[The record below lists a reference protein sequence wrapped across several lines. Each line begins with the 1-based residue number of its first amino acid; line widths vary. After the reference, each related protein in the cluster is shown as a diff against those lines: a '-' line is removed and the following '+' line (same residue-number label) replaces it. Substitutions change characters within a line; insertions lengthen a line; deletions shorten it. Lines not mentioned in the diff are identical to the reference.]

1 VMKTLSA
8 LTNVALQSLRYR
20 FGGVLLTVLAVALSV
35 FVLLGVEHVRQE
47 AKSGFASTVSGVDL
61 IVGARTGE
69 INLLLLSIFRIGNAT
84 TNVEW
89 ETVEEIEELEKVAW
103 SVPITLGDSHKNF
116 RVVGTTQDF
125 FERYRY
131 GRKQPLVFDEGAQ
144 FEALEDVVLGSRAAA
159 ELAYR
164 LGDSLVLS
172 HGMADTSF
180 THHDELPFNVVG
192 ILERSGT
199 PIDNALFVSLE
210 AIDAIHDDEES
221 GTHGEHEESHK
232 GHEDHDEHESH
243 DDHDEHDAHDHDE
256 GHKGHEDHDEHESHD
271 DHDEHDA
278 HDHEESHKG
287 HEDHDEHES
296 HDDHDE
302 HDAHDHEE
310 GHKGH
315 EDHDEHGVHDHHEGH
330 NHGPIGTVTALLV
343 GLESPAFALQVQRT
357 INEYQGEA
365 LLAILPGVAL
375 AQLWDLIGGVEDA
388 LRGISI
394 LVFISSIFGLNAML
408 LASMRERRREVFVLR
423 SIGAP
428 SSFILA
434 LLLLESLL
442 IVTVGIAAAVVAL
455 FGAIATVNGFL
466 ADQIGVTL
474 SMAIFSEAS
483 LIAIGLIYISS
494 VLLSLFPALQA
505 YRASQNISWS

>member
-1 VMKTLSA
+1 MMKTLSA

-243 DDHDEHDAHDHDE
+243 DDHDEHDAHDH
-256 GHKGHEDHDEHESHD
+256 
-271 DHDEHDA
+271 
-278 HDHEESHKG
+278 
-287 HEDHDEHES
+287 
-296 HDDHDE
+296 
-302 HDAHDHEE
+302 EE

>member
-1 VMKTLSA
+1 MKTLSA
-8 LTNVALQSLRYR
+8 LPNVALQSLRYR
-20 FGGVLLTVLAVALSV
+20 LGGVLLTVAAVALSV

-89 ETVEEIEELEKVAW
+89 ETVEEIEDLEKVAW

-125 FERYRY
+125 FERYQY
-131 GRKQPLVFDEGAQ
+131 GRKQPLVFDKGSQ
-144 FEALEDVVLGSRAAA
+144 FEALQDVVLGSRAAT
-159 ELAYR
+159 ELAYQ

-210 AIDAIHDDEES
+210 AIDAIHDDEKGGPYE
-221 GTHGEHEESHK
+221 EHEESHK
-232 GHEDHDEHESH
+232 GHDKHDEHDEHESH
-243 DDHDEHDAHDHDE
+243 DDHDEHGAHDD
-256 GHKGHEDHDEHESHD
+256 
-271 DHDEHDA
+271 
-278 HDHEESHKG
+278 
-287 HEDHDEHES
+287 
-296 HDDHDE
+296 
-302 HDAHDHEE
+302 
-310 GHKGH
+310 
-315 EDHDEHGVHDHHEGH
+315 HEGH

-375 AQLWDLIGGVEDA
+375 AQLWDLIAGVEDA

-455 FGAIATVNGFL
+455 IGAIATVNGIL

-494 VLLSLFPALQA
+494 VLLSLFPAVQA

>member
-1 VMKTLSA
+1 MKMLYA

-20 FGGVLLTVLAVALSV
+20 VGGVLLTVTAVALSV

-89 ETVEEIEELEKVAW
+89 ETVEEIENLERVAW

-125 FERYRY
+125 FERYQY
-131 GRKQPLVFDEGAQ
+131 GRKQPLVFEKGSE
-144 FEALEDVVLGSRAAA
+144 FEALQDVVLGSRAAT
-159 ELAYR
+159 ELDYR

-210 AIDAIHDDEES
+210 AIDAIHDDENGGS
-221 GTHGEHEESHK
+221 HEEYDEGHK
-232 GHEDHDEHESH
+232 AHEDHDEHESH
-243 DDHDEHDAHDHDE
+243 DDHDEHDAHEHE
-256 GHKGHEDHDEHESHD
+256 EGHKGHKGHEDPDEHESHD
-271 DHDEHDA
+271 DHDEHGAHEHEEDRQA
-278 HDHEESHKG
+278 HD
-287 HEDHDEHES
+287 D
-296 HDDHDE
+296 
-302 HDAHDHEE
+302 
-310 GHKGH
+310 
-315 EDHDEHGVHDHHEGH
+315 HEGH

-343 GLESPAFALQVQRT
+343 GLESPAFALQVQRV
-357 INEYQGEA
+357 INEFEGEA

-375 AQLWDLIGGVEDA
+375 AQLWELVGGIEGA

-408 LASMRERRREVFVLR
+408 LASMREKKRSLRITQYRCAILVCLGSSALRVLTN
-423 SIGAP
+423 SHHWDLCGC
-428 SSFILA
+428 
-434 LLLLESLL
+434 
-442 IVTVGIAAAVVAL
+442 G
-455 FGAIATVNGFL
+455 
-466 ADQIGVTL
+466 
-474 SMAIFSEAS
+474 
-483 LIAIGLIYISS
+483 SS
-494 VLLSLFPALQA
+494 V
-505 YRASQNISWS
+505 WSHSSRQRFLG

>member
-1 VMKTLSA
+1 MLSA

-89 ETVEEIEELEKVAW
+89 ETVEEIENLERVAW

-125 FERYRY
+125 FERYQY
-131 GRKQPLVFDEGAQ
+131 GRKQPLVFEKGSE
-144 FEALEDVVLGSRAAA
+144 FEALQDVVLGSRAAT
-159 ELAYR
+159 ELDYR

-210 AIDAIHDDEES
+210 AIEAIHDDENGGS
-221 GTHGEHEESHK
+221 HEEHDE

-243 DDHDEHDAHDHDE
+243 DDHDEHDAHE
-256 GHKGHEDHDEHESHD
+256 
-271 DHDEHDA
+271 
-278 HDHEESHKG
+278 
-287 HEDHDEHES
+287 
-296 HDDHDE
+296 
-302 HDAHDHEE
+302 HEE

-315 EDHDEHGVHDHHEGH
+315 EGHDEHEGH

-343 GLESPAFALQVQRT
+343 GLESPAFALQVQRA

-375 AQLWDLIGGVEDA
+375 AQLWTLVGGIEGT

-428 SSFILA
+428 SSFVLA

-442 IVTVGIAAAVVAL
+442 IVTVGIAAAVIAL
-455 FGAIATVNGFL
+455 FGAIAAVNGFL

-474 SMAIFSEAS
+474 SMAILSEAS

-494 VLLSLFPALQA
+494 ILLSLLPAMQA

>member
-1 VMKTLSA
+1 MKMLSA

-84 TNVEW
+84 TNIEW
-89 ETVEEIEELEKVAW
+89 ETVEEIENLERVAW

-125 FERYRY
+125 FERYQY
-131 GRKQPLVFDEGAQ
+131 GRKQPLVFEKGSE
-144 FEALEDVVLGSRAAA
+144 FEALQDVVLGSRAAT
-159 ELAYR
+159 ELDYR

-210 AIDAIHDDEES
+210 AIDAIHDDENGGS
-221 GTHGEHEESHK
+221 HEE
-232 GHEDHDEHESH
+232 
-243 DDHDEHDAHDHDE
+243 HDE

-278 HDHEESHKG
+278 HK
-287 HEDHDEHES
+287 
-296 HDDHDE
+296 
-302 HDAHDHEE
+302 HEE

-315 EDHDEHGVHDHHEGH
+315 DDHEGH
-330 NHGPIGTVTALLV
+330 NHGPIGTVTAMLV
-343 GLESPAFALQVQRT
+343 GLESPAFALQVQRA

-375 AQLWDLIGGVEDA
+375 AQLWALVGGIEGT

-428 SSFILA
+428 SSFVL
-434 LLLLESLL
+434 
-442 IVTVGIAAAVVAL
+442 
-455 FGAIATVNGFL
+455 
-466 ADQIGVTL
+466 
-474 SMAIFSEAS
+474 S
-483 LIAIGLIYISS
+483 LIHI
-494 VLLSLFPALQA
+494 
-505 YRASQNISWS
+505 

>member
-1 VMKTLSA
+1 MKMLSA

-84 TNVEW
+84 TNIEW
-89 ETVEEIEELEKVAW
+89 ETVEEIENLERVAW

-125 FERYRY
+125 FDRYQY
-131 GRKQPLVFDEGAQ
+131 GRKQPLVFEKGSE
-144 FEALEDVVLGSRAAA
+144 FEALQDVVLGSRAAT
-159 ELAYR
+159 ELDYR

-210 AIDAIHDDEES
+210 AIDAIHDDENGGS
-221 GTHGEHEESHK
+221 HEE
-232 GHEDHDEHESH
+232 
-243 DDHDEHDAHDHDE
+243 HDE

-278 HDHEESHKG
+278 HEHEEGHKG

-302 HDAHDHEE
+302 HDAHEHEE

-315 EDHDEHGVHDHHEGH
+315 DDHEGH
-330 NHGPIGTVTALLV
+330 NHGPIGTVTAMLV
-343 GLESPAFALQVQRT
+343 GLESPAFALQVQRA

-375 AQLWDLIGGVEDA
+375 AQLWTLVGGIEGT

-428 SSFILA
+428 SSFVLA

-442 IVTVGIAAAVVAL
+442 IVTIGIAAAVVAL
-455 FGAIATVNGFL
+455 FGAIAAVNGFL

-494 VLLSLFPALQA
+494 ILLSLLPAMQA
-505 YRASQNISWS
+505 YRASQNPSWS

>member
-1 VMKTLSA
+1 MKMLSA

-84 TNVEW
+84 TNIEW
-89 ETVEEIEELEKVAW
+89 ETVEEIENLERVAW

-125 FERYRY
+125 FERYQY
-131 GRKQPLVFDEGAQ
+131 GRKQPLVFEKGSE
-144 FEALEDVVLGSRAAA
+144 FEALQDVVLGSRAAT
-159 ELAYR
+159 ELDYR

-210 AIDAIHDDEES
+210 AIDAIHDDENGGS
-221 GTHGEHEESHK
+221 HEE
-232 GHEDHDEHESH
+232 
-243 DDHDEHDAHDHDE
+243 HDE

-278 HDHEESHKG
+278 HE
-287 HEDHDEHES
+287 
-296 HDDHDE
+296 
-302 HDAHDHEE
+302 HEE

-315 EDHDEHGVHDHHEGH
+315 EDHEGH
-330 NHGPIGTVTALLV
+330 NHGPIGTVTAMLV
-343 GLESPAFALQVQRT
+343 GLESPAFALQVQRA

-375 AQLWDLIGGVEDA
+375 AQLWALVGGIEGT

-428 SSFILA
+428 SSFVLA

-442 IVTVGIAAAVVAL
+442 IVTIGIAAAVVAL
-455 FGAIATVNGFL
+455 FGAIAAVNGFL

-494 VLLSLFPALQA
+494 ILLSLLPAMQA
-505 YRASQNISWS
+505 YRVSQNPSWS

>member
-1 VMKTLSA
+1 MKMLSA

-84 TNVEW
+84 TNIEW
-89 ETVEEIEELEKVAW
+89 ETVEEIENLERVAW

-125 FERYRY
+125 FERYQY
-131 GRKQPLVFDEGAQ
+131 GRKQPLVFEKGSE
-144 FEALEDVVLGSRAAA
+144 FEALQDVVLGSRAAT
-159 ELAYR
+159 ELDYR

-210 AIDAIHDDEES
+210 AIDAIHDDENGGS
-221 GTHGEHEESHK
+221 HEE
-232 GHEDHDEHESH
+232 
-243 DDHDEHDAHDHDE
+243 HDE

-278 HDHEESHKG
+278 HE
-287 HEDHDEHES
+287 
-296 HDDHDE
+296 
-302 HDAHDHEE
+302 HEE

-315 EDHDEHGVHDHHEGH
+315 DDHEGH
-330 NHGPIGTVTALLV
+330 NHGPIGTVTAMLV
-343 GLESPAFALQVQRT
+343 GLESPAFALQVQRA

-375 AQLWDLIGGVEDA
+375 AQLWALVGGIEGT

-428 SSFILA
+428 SSFVLA

-442 IVTVGIAAAVVAL
+442 IVTIGIAAAVVAL
-455 FGAIATVNGFL
+455 FGAIAAVNGFL

-494 VLLSLFPALQA
+494 ILLSLLPAMQA
-505 YRASQNISWS
+505 YRASQNPSWS

>member
-1 VMKTLSA
+1 MKMLSA

-84 TNVEW
+84 TNIEW
-89 ETVEEIEELEKVAW
+89 ETVEEIENLERVAW

-125 FERYRY
+125 FERYQY
-131 GRKQPLVFDEGAQ
+131 GRKQPLVFEKGSE
-144 FEALEDVVLGSRAAA
+144 FEALQDVVLGSRAAT
-159 ELAYR
+159 ELDYR

-210 AIDAIHDDEES
+210 AIDAIHDDENGGS
-221 GTHGEHEESHK
+221 HEE
-232 GHEDHDEHESH
+232 
-243 DDHDEHDAHDHDE
+243 HDE
-256 GHKGHEDHDEHESHD
+256 GHKGHEDHDEHESRD

-278 HDHEESHKG
+278 HEHEEGHKG

-296 HDDHDE
+296 HDGHDE
-302 HDAHDHEE
+302 HDAHEHEE

-315 EDHDEHGVHDHHEGH
+315 DDHEGH
-330 NHGPIGTVTALLV
+330 NHGPIGTVTAMLV
-343 GLESPAFALQVQRT
+343 GLESPAFALQVQRA

-375 AQLWDLIGGVEDA
+375 AQLWTLVGGIEGT

-428 SSFILA
+428 SSFVLA

-442 IVTVGIAAAVVAL
+442 IVTIGIAAAVVAL
-455 FGAIATVNGFL
+455 FGAIAAVNGFL

-494 VLLSLFPALQA
+494 ILLSLLPAMQA
-505 YRASQNISWS
+505 YRASQNPSWS

>member
-1 VMKTLSA
+1 MKMLSA

-47 AKSGFASTVSGVDL
+47 AKSGFASTVSGIDL

-89 ETVEEIEELEKVAW
+89 ETVEEIENLEKVSW

-125 FERYRY
+125 FERYQY
-131 GRKQPLVFDEGAQ
+131 GRKQPLVFEKGSE
-144 FEALEDVVLGSRAAA
+144 FEALQDVVLGSRAAT
-159 ELAYR
+159 ELDYR

-180 THHDELPFNVVG
+180 THHDDLPFNVVG

-210 AIDAIHDDEES
+210 AIEAIHDDENGGS
-221 GTHGEHEESHK
+221 HEEHDE
-232 GHEDHDEHESH
+232 GHEDHDDHESH
-243 DDHDEHDAHDHDE
+243 DDHDEHDAHEHEE
-256 GHKGHEDHDEHESHD
+256 GHKGHEDHDEHESHE

-278 HDHEESHKG
+278 HE
-287 HEDHDEHES
+287 
-296 HDDHDE
+296 
-302 HDAHDHEE
+302 HEE

-315 EDHDEHGVHDHHEGH
+315 EGHDEHEGH

-343 GLESPAFALQVQRT
+343 GLESPAFALQVQRA

-375 AQLWDLIGGVEDA
+375 AQLWTLVGGIEGT

-428 SSFILA
+428 SSFVLA

-442 IVTVGIAAAVVAL
+442 IVTVGIAAAVIAL
-455 FGAIATVNGFL
+455 FGAIAAVNGFL

-494 VLLSLFPALQA
+494 ILLSLLPAMQA

>member
-1 VMKTLSA
+1 MKMLSA

-20 FGGVLLTVLAVALSV
+20 WGGVLLTVAAVALSV

-89 ETVEEIEELEKVAW
+89 GTVEEIEDLEKVAW
-103 SVPITLGDSHKNF
+103 LVPITLGDSHKNF

-125 FERYRY
+125 FERYQY
-131 GRKQPLVFDEGAQ
+131 GRKQPLVFDKGSQ
-144 FEALEDVVLGSRAAA
+144 FEALQDVVLGSRAAT
-159 ELAYR
+159 ELAYQ

-210 AIDAIHDDEES
+210 AIDAIHDDEKGGPHE
-221 GTHGEHEESHK
+221 EHEESHK

-243 DDHDEHDAHDHDE
+243 DDHDEHEAHEHE
-256 GHKGHEDHDEHESHD
+256 ESHKSHEDHDEHESQD
-271 DHDEHDA
+271 DHDERGA
-278 HDHEESHKG
+278 HD
-287 HEDHDEHES
+287 D
-296 HDDHDE
+296 
-302 HDAHDHEE
+302 
-310 GHKGH
+310 
-315 EDHDEHGVHDHHEGH
+315 HEGH

-343 GLESPAFALQVQRT
+343 GLESPAFALQVQRS

-375 AQLWDLIGGVEDA
+375 AQLWELIGGVEST

-428 SSFILA
+428 SWFILA

-442 IVTVGIAAAVVAL
+442 IVTVGIATALVGL
-455 FGAIATVNGFL
+455 FGAIAAINGFL

-483 LIAIGLIYISS
+483 VIAIGLIYISS
-494 VLLSLFPALQA
+494 VFLSLFPAVQA

>member
-1 VMKTLSA
+1 MKMLSA

-89 ETVEEIEELEKVAW
+89 ETVEEIENLERVAW

-125 FERYRY
+125 FERYQY
-131 GRKQPLVFDEGAQ
+131 GRKQPLVFEKGSE
-144 FEALEDVVLGSRAAA
+144 FEALQDVVLGSRAAT
-159 ELAYR
+159 ELDYR

-210 AIDAIHDDEES
+210 AIEAIHDDENGGS
-221 GTHGEHEESHK
+221 HEEHDE

-243 DDHDEHDAHDHDE
+243 DDHDEHDAHE
-256 GHKGHEDHDEHESHD
+256 
-271 DHDEHDA
+271 
-278 HDHEESHKG
+278 
-287 HEDHDEHES
+287 
-296 HDDHDE
+296 
-302 HDAHDHEE
+302 HEE
-310 GHKGH
+310 GHNGH
-315 EDHDEHGVHDHHEGH
+315 EGHDEHEGH

-343 GLESPAFALQVQRT
+343 GLESPAFALQVQRA

-375 AQLWDLIGGVEDA
+375 AQLWALLGGIEGT

-428 SSFILA
+428 SSFVLA

-442 IVTVGIAAAVVAL
+442 IVTVGIAAAVIAL
-455 FGAIATVNGFL
+455 FGAIAAVNGFL

-494 VLLSLFPALQA
+494 ILLSLLPAMQA

>member
-1 VMKTLSA
+1 MKMLSA

-84 TNVEW
+84 TNIEW
-89 ETVEEIEELEKVAW
+89 ETVEEIENLERVAW

-125 FERYRY
+125 FDRYQY
-131 GRKQPLVFDEGAQ
+131 GRKQPLVFQKGSE
-144 FEALEDVVLGSRAAA
+144 FEALQDVVLGSRAAT
-159 ELAYR
+159 ELDYR

-210 AIDAIHDDEES
+210 AIDAIHDDENGGS
-221 GTHGEHEESHK
+221 HEE
-232 GHEDHDEHESH
+232 
-243 DDHDEHDAHDHDE
+243 HDE

-278 HDHEESHKG
+278 HEHEEGHKG

-302 HDAHDHEE
+302 HDAHEHEE

-315 EDHDEHGVHDHHEGH
+315 DDHEGH
-330 NHGPIGTVTALLV
+330 NHGPIGTVTAMLV
-343 GLESPAFALQVQRT
+343 GLESPAFALQVQRA

-375 AQLWDLIGGVEDA
+375 AQLWTLVGGIEGT

-428 SSFILA
+428 SSFVLA

-442 IVTVGIAAAVVAL
+442 IVTIGIAAAVAAL
-455 FGAIATVNGFL
+455 FGAIAAVNGFL

-494 VLLSLFPALQA
+494 ILLSLLPAMQA
-505 YRASQNISWS
+505 YRASQNPSWS

>member
-1 VMKTLSA
+1 MMKTLSA

-20 FGGVLLTVLAVALSV
+20 FGGVLLTVLTVALSV

-243 DDHDEHDAHDHDE
+243 DDHDEHDAHDH
-256 GHKGHEDHDEHESHD
+256 
-271 DHDEHDA
+271 
-278 HDHEESHKG
+278 
-287 HEDHDEHES
+287 
-296 HDDHDE
+296 
-302 HDAHDHEE
+302 EE

-494 VLLSLFPALQA
+494 VLLSLFPGLQA

>member
-1 VMKTLSA
+1 MKMLSA

-84 TNVEW
+84 TNIEW
-89 ETVEEIEELEKVAW
+89 ETVEEIENLERVAW

-125 FERYRY
+125 FERYQY
-131 GRKQPLVFDEGAQ
+131 GRKQPLVFEKGSE
-144 FEALEDVVLGSRAAA
+144 FEALQDVVLGSRAAT
-159 ELAYR
+159 ELDYR

-210 AIDAIHDDEES
+210 AIDAIHDDENGGSHE
-221 GTHGEHEESHK
+221 EHDESHK

-243 DDHDEHDAHDHDE
+243 DDHDEHDAHE
-256 GHKGHEDHDEHESHD
+256 
-271 DHDEHDA
+271 
-278 HDHEESHKG
+278 
-287 HEDHDEHES
+287 
-296 HDDHDE
+296 
-302 HDAHDHEE
+302 HEE

-315 EDHDEHGVHDHHEGH
+315 DDHEGH
-330 NHGPIGTVTALLV
+330 NHGPIGTVTAMLV
-343 GLESPAFALQVQRT
+343 GLESPAFALQVQRA

-375 AQLWDLIGGVEDA
+375 AQLWALVGGIEGT

-428 SSFILA
+428 SSFVLA

-442 IVTVGIAAAVVAL
+442 IVTIGIAAAVVAL
-455 FGAIATVNGFL
+455 FGAIAAVNGFL

-483 LIAIGLIYISS
+483 LFAIGLIYISS
-494 VLLSLFPALQA
+494 ILLSLLPAMQA
-505 YRASQNISWS
+505 YRVSQNPSWS

>member
-1 VMKTLSA
+1 MKMLSA

-84 TNVEW
+84 TNIEW
-89 ETVEEIEELEKVAW
+89 ETVEEIENLERVAW

-131 GRKQPLVFDEGAQ
+131 GRKQPLVFEKGSE
-144 FEALEDVVLGSRAAA
+144 FEALQDVVLGSRAAT
-159 ELAYR
+159 ELDYR

-210 AIDAIHDDEES
+210 AIDAIHDDENGGS
-221 GTHGEHEESHK
+221 HEE
-232 GHEDHDEHESH
+232 
-243 DDHDEHDAHDHDE
+243 HDE

-278 HDHEESHKG
+278 HEHEEGHKG

-302 HDAHDHEE
+302 HDAHEHEE

-315 EDHDEHGVHDHHEGH
+315 DDHEGH
-330 NHGPIGTVTALLV
+330 NHGPIGTVTAMLV
-343 GLESPAFALQVQRT
+343 GLESPAFALQVQRA

-375 AQLWDLIGGVEDA
+375 AQLWALVGGIEGT

-428 SSFILA
+428 SSFVLA

-442 IVTVGIAAAVVAL
+442 IVTIGIAAAVVAL
-455 FGAIATVNGFL
+455 FGAIAAVNGFL

-494 VLLSLFPALQA
+494 ILLSLLPAMQA
-505 YRASQNISWS
+505 YRASQNPSWS

>member
-1 VMKTLSA
+1 MKMLSA

-84 TNVEW
+84 TNIEW
-89 ETVEEIEELEKVAW
+89 ETVEEIENLERVAW

-125 FERYRY
+125 FERYQY
-131 GRKQPLVFDEGAQ
+131 GRKQPLVFEKGSE
-144 FEALEDVVLGSRAAA
+144 FEALQDVVLGSRAAT
-159 ELAYR
+159 ELDYR

-210 AIDAIHDDEES
+210 AIDAIHDDENGGS
-221 GTHGEHEESHK
+221 HEEHDEGHK
-232 GHEDHDEHESH
+232 GHEDHDKHDEHESH
-243 DDHDEHDAHDHDE
+243 DDHDEHDAHE
-256 GHKGHEDHDEHESHD
+256 
-271 DHDEHDA
+271 
-278 HDHEESHKG
+278 
-287 HEDHDEHES
+287 
-296 HDDHDE
+296 
-302 HDAHDHEE
+302 HEE

-315 EDHDEHGVHDHHEGH
+315 DDHEGH
-330 NHGPIGTVTALLV
+330 DHGPIGTVTAMLV
-343 GLESPAFALQVQRT
+343 GLESPAFALQVQRA

-375 AQLWDLIGGVEDA
+375 AQLWTLVGGIEGT

-428 SSFILA
+428 SSFVLA

-442 IVTVGIAAAVVAL
+442 IVTIGIAAAVVAL
-455 FGAIATVNGFL
+455 FGAIAAVNGFL

-494 VLLSLFPALQA
+494 ILLSLLPAMQA
-505 YRASQNISWS
+505 YRASQNPSWS

>member
-1 VMKTLSA
+1 MKMLSA

-89 ETVEEIEELEKVAW
+89 ETVEEIENLERVAW

-125 FERYRY
+125 FERYQY
-131 GRKQPLVFDEGAQ
+131 GRKQPLVFEKGSE
-144 FEALEDVVLGSRAAA
+144 FEALQDVVLGSRAAT
-159 ELAYR
+159 ELDYR

-210 AIDAIHDDEES
+210 AIEAIHDDENGGS
-221 GTHGEHEESHK
+221 HEEHDE

-243 DDHDEHDAHDHDE
+243 DDHDEHDAHE
-256 GHKGHEDHDEHESHD
+256 
-271 DHDEHDA
+271 
-278 HDHEESHKG
+278 
-287 HEDHDEHES
+287 
-296 HDDHDE
+296 
-302 HDAHDHEE
+302 HEE

-315 EDHDEHGVHDHHEGH
+315 EGHDEHEGH

-343 GLESPAFALQVQRT
+343 GLESPAFALQVQRA

-375 AQLWDLIGGVEDA
+375 AQLWTLVGGIEGT

-428 SSFILA
+428 SSFVLA

-442 IVTVGIAAAVVAL
+442 IVTVGIAAAVIAL
-455 FGAIATVNGFL
+455 FGAIAAVNGFL

-474 SMAIFSEAS
+474 SMAILSEAS

-494 VLLSLFPALQA
+494 ILLSLLPAMQA

>member
-1 VMKTLSA
+1 MKMLSA

-89 ETVEEIEELEKVAW
+89 ETVEEIENLEKVSW

-125 FERYRY
+125 FERYQY
-131 GRKQPLVFDEGAQ
+131 GRKQPLVFEKGSE
-144 FEALEDVVLGSRAAA
+144 FEALQDVVLGSRAAT
-159 ELAYR
+159 ELDYR

-210 AIDAIHDDEES
+210 AIDAIHDDENGGS
-221 GTHGEHEESHK
+221 HEE
-232 GHEDHDEHESH
+232 
-243 DDHDEHDAHDHDE
+243 HDE

-278 HDHEESHKG
+278 HE
-287 HEDHDEHES
+287 
-296 HDDHDE
+296 
-302 HDAHDHEE
+302 HEE
-310 GHKGH
+310 GHEGH
-315 EDHDEHGVHDHHEGH
+315 DDHEGH
-330 NHGPIGTVTALLV
+330 NHGPIGTVTAMLV
-343 GLESPAFALQVQRT
+343 GLESPAFALQVQRA

-375 AQLWDLIGGVEDA
+375 AQLWALVGGIEGT

-428 SSFILA
+428 SSFVLA

-442 IVTVGIAAAVVAL
+442 IVTVGIAAAVIAL
-455 FGAIATVNGFL
+455 FGAIAAVNGFL

-494 VLLSLFPALQA
+494 ILLSLLPAMQA

>member
-1 VMKTLSA
+1 MKMLSA

-84 TNVEW
+84 TNIEW
-89 ETVEEIEELEKVAW
+89 ETVEEIENLERVAW

-125 FERYRY
+125 FDRYQY
-131 GRKQPLVFDEGAQ
+131 GTKQPLVFEKGSE
-144 FEALEDVVLGSRAAA
+144 FEALQDVVLGSRAAT
-159 ELAYR
+159 ELDYR

-210 AIDAIHDDEES
+210 AIDAIHDDENGGS
-221 GTHGEHEESHK
+221 HEE
-232 GHEDHDEHESH
+232 
-243 DDHDEHDAHDHDE
+243 HDE

-271 DHDEHDA
+271 DHDEHDSHA
-278 HDHEESHKG
+278 HEEDHKG

-296 HDDHDE
+296 HDDHDA
-302 HDAHDHEE
+302 HDAHKHEE

-315 EDHDEHGVHDHHEGH
+315 DDHEGH
-330 NHGPIGTVTALLV
+330 NHGPIGTVTAMLV
-343 GLESPAFALQVQRT
+343 GLESPAFALQVQRA

-375 AQLWDLIGGVEDA
+375 AQLWTLVGGIEGT

-428 SSFILA
+428 SSFVLA

-442 IVTVGIAAAVVAL
+442 IVTIGIAAAVVAL
-455 FGAIATVNGFL
+455 FGAISAVNGFL

-494 VLLSLFPALQA
+494 ILLSLLPAMQA
-505 YRASQNISWS
+505 YRASQNPSWS

>member
-1 VMKTLSA
+1 
-8 LTNVALQSLRYR
+8 
-20 FGGVLLTVLAVALSV
+20 
-35 FVLLGVEHVRQE
+35 
-47 AKSGFASTVSGVDL
+47 
-61 IVGARTGE
+61 
-69 INLLLLSIFRIGNAT
+69 
-84 TNVEW
+84 
-89 ETVEEIEELEKVAW
+89 
-103 SVPITLGDSHKNF
+103 
-116 RVVGTTQDF
+116 
-125 FERYRY
+125 
-131 GRKQPLVFDEGAQ
+131 
-144 FEALEDVVLGSRAAA
+144 
-159 ELAYR
+159 
-164 LGDSLVLS
+164 
-172 HGMADTSF
+172 MADTSF

-210 AIDAIHDDEES
+210 AIEAIHDDENGGS
-221 GTHGEHEESHK
+221 HEE
-232 GHEDHDEHESH
+232 
-243 DDHDEHDAHDHDE
+243 HDE

-278 HDHEESHKG
+278 HE
-287 HEDHDEHES
+287 
-296 HDDHDE
+296 
-302 HDAHDHEE
+302 HEE

-315 EDHDEHGVHDHHEGH
+315 EGYDEHDGH

-343 GLESPAFALQVQRT
+343 GLESPAFALQVQRA

-375 AQLWDLIGGVEDA
+375 AQLWTLVGGIEGT

-428 SSFILA
+428 SSFVLA

-442 IVTVGIAAAVVAL
+442 IVTIGIAAAVVAL
-455 FGAIATVNGFL
+455 FGAIAAVNGFL

-494 VLLSLFPALQA
+494 ILLSLLPAMQA

>member
-1 VMKTLSA
+1 MMKTLSA

-164 LGDSLVLS
+164 LGDTLVLS

-210 AIDAIHDDEES
+210 AIDAIHDDENGGS
-221 GTHGEHEESHK
+221 HGVHDE
-232 GHEDHDEHESH
+232 GHEGHDEHESH
-243 DDHDEHDAHDHDE
+243 DDHDEHDEHEHEHEE
-256 GHKGHEDHDEHESHD
+256 GHKGHEDHDEHESRD
-271 DHDEHDA
+271 DHDEHDE
-278 HDHEESHKG
+278 HEHEESHKG
-287 HEDHDEHES
+287 QE
-296 HDDHDE
+296 
-302 HDAHDHEE
+302 DHEE
-310 GHKGH
+310 QGA
-315 EDHDEHGVHDHHEGH
+315 HDHHEGH

-442 IVTVGIAAAVVAL
+442 IVTIGIAAAVVAL
-455 FGAIATVNGFL
+455 LGAIATVNGFL

-494 VLLSLFPALQA
+494 LLLSLFPALQA

>member
-1 VMKTLSA
+1 MKMLSA

-89 ETVEEIEELEKVAW
+89 ETVEEIENLERVAW

-125 FERYRY
+125 FERYQY
-131 GRKQPLVFDEGAQ
+131 GRKQPLVFEKGSE
-144 FEALEDVVLGSRAAA
+144 FEALQDVVLGSRAAT
-159 ELAYR
+159 ELDYG

-210 AIDAIHDDEES
+210 AIDAIHDDENGGS
-221 GTHGEHEESHK
+221 REE
-232 GHEDHDEHESH
+232 
-243 DDHDEHDAHDHDE
+243 HDE

-278 HDHEESHKG
+278 HE
-287 HEDHDEHES
+287 
-296 HDDHDE
+296 
-302 HDAHDHEE
+302 HEE

-315 EDHDEHGVHDHHEGH
+315 EGHDEHEGH
-330 NHGPIGTVTALLV
+330 NHGPIGTVTAMLV
-343 GLESPAFALQVQRT
+343 GLESPAFALQVQRA

-375 AQLWDLIGGVEDA
+375 AQLWALLGGIEGT

-428 SSFILA
+428 SSFVLA

-442 IVTVGIAAAVVAL
+442 IVTVGIGAAVVAL
-455 FGAIATVNGFL
+455 FGAVAAVNGFL

-494 VLLSLFPALQA
+494 ILLSLLPAMQA

>member
-1 VMKTLSA
+1 MKMLSA

-84 TNVEW
+84 TNIEW
-89 ETVEEIEELEKVAW
+89 ETVEEIENLERVAW

-125 FERYRY
+125 FERYQY
-131 GRKQPLVFDEGAQ
+131 GRKQPLVFEKGSE
-144 FEALEDVVLGSRAAA
+144 FEALQDVVLGSRAAT
-159 ELAYR
+159 ELDYR

-210 AIDAIHDDEES
+210 AIDAIHDDENGGS
-221 GTHGEHEESHK
+221 HEE
-232 GHEDHDEHESH
+232 
-243 DDHDEHDAHDHDE
+243 HDE

-278 HDHEESHKG
+278 HE
-287 HEDHDEHES
+287 
-296 HDDHDE
+296 
-302 HDAHDHEE
+302 HEE

-315 EDHDEHGVHDHHEGH
+315 DDHEGH
-330 NHGPIGTVTALLV
+330 NHGPIGTVTAMLV
-343 GLESPAFALQVQRT
+343 GLESPAFALQVQRA

-375 AQLWDLIGGVEDA
+375 AQLWTLVGGIEGT

-428 SSFILA
+428 SSFVLA

-442 IVTVGIAAAVVAL
+442 IVTIGIAAAVVAL
-455 FGAIATVNGFL
+455 FGAIAAVNGFL

-494 VLLSLFPALQA
+494 ILLSLLPAMQA
-505 YRASQNISWS
+505 YRASQNPSWS

>member
-1 VMKTLSA
+1 MKMLSA

-84 TNVEW
+84 TNIEW
-89 ETVEEIEELEKVAW
+89 ETVEEIENLERVAW

-125 FERYRY
+125 FDRYQY
-131 GRKQPLVFDEGAQ
+131 GTKQPLVFEKGSE
-144 FEALEDVVLGSRAAA
+144 FEALQDVVLGSRAAT
-159 ELAYR
+159 ELDYR

-210 AIDAIHDDEES
+210 AIDAIHDDENGGS
-221 GTHGEHEESHK
+221 HEERDEGHK
-232 GHEDHDEHESH
+232 GHEDHDEH
-243 DDHDEHDAHDHDE
+243 DAHEHEE

-278 HDHEESHKG
+278 HEHEEGHKG

-296 HDDHDE
+296 HDDHDD
-302 HDAHDHEE
+302 HDAHEHEE

-315 EDHDEHGVHDHHEGH
+315 DDHEGH
-330 NHGPIGTVTALLV
+330 NHGPIGTVTAMLV
-343 GLESPAFALQVQRT
+343 GLESPAFALQVQRA

-375 AQLWDLIGGVEDA
+375 AQLWALLGGIEGT

-428 SSFILA
+428 SSFVLA

-442 IVTVGIAAAVVAL
+442 IVTVGIGTAVVAL
-455 FGAIATVNGFL
+455 FGAIAAVNGFL

-494 VLLSLFPALQA
+494 ILLSLLPAMQA

>member
-1 VMKTLSA
+1 MMKTLSA

-243 DDHDEHDAHDHDE
+243 DDHDEHDAHDH
-256 GHKGHEDHDEHESHD
+256 
-271 DHDEHDA
+271 
-278 HDHEESHKG
+278 
-287 HEDHDEHES
+287 
-296 HDDHDE
+296 
-302 HDAHDHEE
+302 EE

-315 EDHDEHGVHDHHEGH
+315 EEHDEHGVHDHHEGH

>member
-1 VMKTLSA
+1 MKMLSA

-84 TNVEW
+84 TNIEW
-89 ETVEEIEELEKVAW
+89 ETVEEIENLERVAW

-125 FERYRY
+125 FERYQY
-131 GRKQPLVFDEGAQ
+131 GRKQPLVFEKGSE
-144 FEALEDVVLGSRAAA
+144 FEALQDVVLGSRAAT
-159 ELAYR
+159 ELDYR

-210 AIDAIHDDEES
+210 AIDAIHDDENGGS
-221 GTHGEHEESHK
+221 HEE
-232 GHEDHDEHESH
+232 
-243 DDHDEHDAHDHDE
+243 HDE

-278 HDHEESHKG
+278 HE
-287 HEDHDEHES
+287 
-296 HDDHDE
+296 
-302 HDAHDHEE
+302 HEE

-315 EDHDEHGVHDHHEGH
+315 DDHEGH
-330 NHGPIGTVTALLV
+330 NHGPIGTVTAMLV
-343 GLESPAFALQVQRT
+343 GLESPAFALQVQRA

-375 AQLWDLIGGVEDA
+375 AQLWALVGGIEGT

-428 SSFILA
+428 SSFVLA

-442 IVTVGIAAAVVAL
+442 IVTIGIAAAVIAL
-455 FGAIATVNGFL
+455 FGAIAAVNGFL

-494 VLLSLFPALQA
+494 ILLSLLPAMQA
-505 YRASQNISWS
+505 YRASQNPSWS

>member
-1 VMKTLSA
+1 MKMLSA

-84 TNVEW
+84 TNIEW
-89 ETVEEIEELEKVAW
+89 ETVEEIENLERVAW

-125 FERYRY
+125 FERYQY
-131 GRKQPLVFDEGAQ
+131 GRKQRLVFEKGSE
-144 FEALEDVVLGSRAAA
+144 FEALQDVVLGSRAAT
-159 ELAYR
+159 ELDYR

-210 AIDAIHDDEES
+210 AIDAIHDDENGGS
-221 GTHGEHEESHK
+221 HEE
-232 GHEDHDEHESH
+232 
-243 DDHDEHDAHDHDE
+243 HDE

-278 HDHEESHKG
+278 HE
-287 HEDHDEHES
+287 
-296 HDDHDE
+296 
-302 HDAHDHEE
+302 HEE

-315 EDHDEHGVHDHHEGH
+315 DDHEGH
-330 NHGPIGTVTALLV
+330 NHGPIGTVTAMLV
-343 GLESPAFALQVQRT
+343 GLESPAFALQVQRA

-375 AQLWDLIGGVEDA
+375 AQLWALVGGIEGT

-408 LASMRERRREVFVLR
+408 LASMRE
-423 SIGAP
+423 
-428 SSFILA
+428 
-434 LLLLESLL
+434 
-442 IVTVGIAAAVVAL
+442 
-455 FGAIATVNGFL
+455 
-466 ADQIGVTL
+466 
-474 SMAIFSEAS
+474 
-483 LIAIGLIYISS
+483 
-494 VLLSLFPALQA
+494 
-505 YRASQNISWS
+505 

>member
-1 VMKTLSA
+1 MKMLSA

-89 ETVEEIEELEKVAW
+89 ETVEEIENLERVAW

-125 FERYRY
+125 FERYQY
-131 GRKQPLVFDEGAQ
+131 GRKQPLVFEKGSE
-144 FEALEDVVLGSRAAA
+144 FEALQDVVLGSRAAT
-159 ELAYR
+159 ELDYR

-210 AIDAIHDDEES
+210 AIDAIHDDENGGS
-221 GTHGEHEESHK
+221 HEE
-232 GHEDHDEHESH
+232 
-243 DDHDEHDAHDHDE
+243 HDE

-278 HDHEESHKG
+278 HE
-287 HEDHDEHES
+287 
-296 HDDHDE
+296 
-302 HDAHDHEE
+302 HEE

-315 EDHDEHGVHDHHEGH
+315 DDHEGH
-330 NHGPIGTVTALLV
+330 NHGPIGTVTAMLV
-343 GLESPAFALQVQRT
+343 GLESPAFALQVQRA

-375 AQLWDLIGGVEDA
+375 AQLWTLVGGIEGT

-428 SSFILA
+428 SSFVLA

-442 IVTVGIAAAVVAL
+442 IVTIGIAAAVVAL
-455 FGAIATVNGFL
+455 FGAIAAVNGFL

-494 VLLSLFPALQA
+494 ILLSLLPAMQA
-505 YRASQNISWS
+505 YRASQNPSWS

>member
-1 VMKTLSA
+1 MKMLSA

-84 TNVEW
+84 TNIEW
-89 ETVEEIEELEKVAW
+89 ETVEEIENLERVAW

-125 FERYRY
+125 FERYQY
-131 GRKQPLVFDEGAQ
+131 GRKQPLVFEKGSE
-144 FEALEDVVLGSRAAA
+144 FEALQDVVLGSRAAT
-159 ELAYR
+159 ELDYR

-210 AIDAIHDDEES
+210 AIDAIHDDENGGS
-221 GTHGEHEESHK
+221 HEE
-232 GHEDHDEHESH
+232 
-243 DDHDEHDAHDHDE
+243 HDE

-278 HDHEESHKG
+278 HEHEEGHKG
-287 HEDHDEHES
+287 HEDYDEHES

-302 HDAHDHEE
+302 HDAHEHEE

-315 EDHDEHGVHDHHEGH
+315 DDHEGH
-330 NHGPIGTVTALLV
+330 NHGPIGTVTAMLV
-343 GLESPAFALQVQRT
+343 GLESPAFALQVQRA

-375 AQLWDLIGGVEDA
+375 AQLWALVGGIEGT

-428 SSFILA
+428 SSFVLA

-442 IVTVGIAAAVVAL
+442 IVTIGIAAAVVAL
-455 FGAIATVNGFL
+455 FGAIAAVNGFL

-494 VLLSLFPALQA
+494 ILLSLLPAMQA
-505 YRASQNISWS
+505 YRASQNPSWS

>member
-1 VMKTLSA
+1 MMKTLSA

-243 DDHDEHDAHDHDE
+243 DDHDEHDAHDH
-256 GHKGHEDHDEHESHD
+256 
-271 DHDEHDA
+271 
-278 HDHEESHKG
+278 EESHKG

-302 HDAHDHEE
+302 HDEHEHEE
-310 GHKGH
+310 SHKGQEEH
-315 EDHDEHGVHDHHEGH
+315 EEQGAHDHHEGH

-442 IVTVGIAAAVVAL
+442 IVTIGIAAAVVAL
-455 FGAIATVNGFL
+455 LGAIATVNGFL

-494 VLLSLFPALQA
+494 LLLSLFPALQA

>member
-1 VMKTLSA
+1 MMKTLSA

-89 ETVEEIEELEKVAW
+89 ETGEEIEEREKVAW

-232 GHEDHDEHESH
+232 GHEDHDEN
-243 DDHDEHDAHDHDE
+243 
-256 GHKGHEDHDEHESHD
+256 
-271 DHDEHDA
+271 
-278 HDHEESHKG
+278 
-287 HEDHDEHES
+287 ES

-315 EDHDEHGVHDHHEGH
+315 EDHEEQGAHDHHEGH

-442 IVTVGIAAAVVAL
+442 IVTIGIAAAVVAL
-455 FGAIATVNGFL
+455 LGAIATVNGFL

-494 VLLSLFPALQA
+494 LLLSLFPALQA

>member
-1 VMKTLSA
+1 MKMLSA

-69 INLLLLSIFRIGNAT
+69 INLLLLSIFRIGTAT

-89 ETVEEIEELEKVAW
+89 ETVEEIENLERVAW

-125 FERYRY
+125 FERYQY
-131 GRKQPLVFDEGAQ
+131 GRKQPLVFEKGSE
-144 FEALEDVVLGSRAAA
+144 FEALQDVVLGSRAAS
-159 ELAYR
+159 ELDYQ

-210 AIDAIHDDEES
+210 AIDAIHDDENGGSRE
-221 GTHGEHEESHK
+221 EHDEGRKGHEDHDEHDAHKNEGGHK
-232 GHEDHDEHESH
+232 GHEEHDEHESH
-243 DDHDEHDAHDHDE
+243 DDHDEHDAHEHEE

-271 DHDEHDA
+271 DHDEHDGHEHEENHQA
-278 HDHEESHKG
+278 HD
-287 HEDHDEHES
+287 D
-296 HDDHDE
+296 
-302 HDAHDHEE
+302 
-310 GHKGH
+310 
-315 EDHDEHGVHDHHEGH
+315 HEGH
-330 NHGPIGTVTALLV
+330 NHGPIGTVTAMLV
-343 GLESPAFALQVQRT
+343 GLESPAFALQVQRA
-357 INEYQGEA
+357 INEHQGEA

-375 AQLWDLIGGVEDA
+375 AQLWALVGGIEGT

-394 LVFISSIFGLNAML
+394 LVFVSSIIGLNAML

-428 SSFILA
+428 SSFVLA

-442 IVTVGIAAAVVAL
+442 IVTIGIAAAVIAL
-455 FGAIATVNGFL
+455 FGAIAAVNGFL

-494 VLLSLFPALQA
+494 ILMSLLPAMQA
-505 YRASQNISWS
+505 YRASQNPSWS

>member
-1 VMKTLSA
+1 MKMLSA

-89 ETVEEIEELEKVAW
+89 ETVEEIENLEKVSW

-125 FERYRY
+125 FERYQY
-131 GRKQPLVFDEGAQ
+131 GRKQPLVFEKGSE
-144 FEALEDVVLGSRAAA
+144 FEALQDVVLGSRAAT
-159 ELAYR
+159 ELDYR

-210 AIDAIHDDEES
+210 AIDAIHDDENGGS
-221 GTHGEHEESHK
+221 HEE
-232 GHEDHDEHESH
+232 
-243 DDHDEHDAHDHDE
+243 HDE

-278 HDHEESHKG
+278 HE
-287 HEDHDEHES
+287 HEDC
-296 HDDHDE
+296 
-302 HDAHDHEE
+302 
-310 GHKGH
+310 
-315 EDHDEHGVHDHHEGH
+315 
-330 NHGPIGTVTALLV
+330 LLYT
-343 GLESPAFALQVQRT
+343 SPSPR
-357 INEYQGEA
+357 
-365 LLAILPGVAL
+365 
-375 AQLWDLIGGVEDA
+375 DLSTS
-388 LRGISI
+388 R
-394 LVFISSIFGLNAML
+394 M
-408 LASMRERRREVFVLR
+408 
-423 SIGAP
+423 P
-428 SSFILA
+428 SSA
-434 LLLLESLL
+434 
-442 IVTVGIAAAVVAL
+442 
-455 FGAIATVNGFL
+455 
-466 ADQIGVTL
+466 
-474 SMAIFSEAS
+474 
-483 LIAIGLIYISS
+483 
-494 VLLSLFPALQA
+494 
-505 YRASQNISWS
+505 